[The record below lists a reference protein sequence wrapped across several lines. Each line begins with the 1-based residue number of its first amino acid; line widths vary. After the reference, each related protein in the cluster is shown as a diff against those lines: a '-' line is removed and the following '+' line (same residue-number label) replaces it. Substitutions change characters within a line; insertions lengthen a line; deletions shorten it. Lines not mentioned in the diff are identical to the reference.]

1 MCPDCS
7 LTHNHAKVHDFLP
20 VFVFSCTFSLAT
32 LLVACLQMASL
43 LKRPCFCRRSFK
55 CVFIR
60 HTGPVFYVFADA
72 HTVNCLPFHRSFVLS
87 FCRSIALSFL
97 CSIVLTSTHK
107 MPVFF
112 TGEIHINY
120 CGKQLLKK
128 LSSFQRHIITFALIS
143 IMNCNGT

>member
-112 TGEIHINY
+112 YRRNPY
-120 CGKQLLKK
+120 KLLRQTIVKK
-128 LSSFQRHIITFALIS
+128 TVVFSAPYHYLCTYPNNEL
-143 IMNCNGT
+143 